1 MSDRADPRNAPL
13 LSLIVCT
20 RNRSARLDAFFEAVG
35 SMRAHA
41 SWELVIVNNGSSDDT
56 GARLQ
61 SLARSLET
69 PVTIVN
75 EPRTGLGR
83 ARNTGVAAAR
93 GALLAFT
100 DDDCYPAIDYVDSVV
115 DAFADP
121 DRGFI
126 GGRILLYDAEDHPI
140 TIRIDSAP
148 IPIPPRSVVPT
159 GLVQGAN
166 MAFRREVLAR
176 IGGFDDA
183 LGPGTPFCN
192 DDVDAVARASAA
204 GFAGCYVPEPVVH
217 HHHGR
222 RDPAEIAALW
232 RSYDHGRGA
241 YYAKCIFDLPVRWQ
255 VARYWWQSIGV
266 EKTGATLR
274 ELEGALDYTARR
286 LTRRLGRT
294 AQP

>member
-1 MSDRADPRNAPL
+1 MSESAVRREAPL
-13 LSLIVCT
+13 LSLIVGT
-20 RNRSARLDAFFEAVG
+20 RNRSGRLGAFFEALG
-35 SMRAHA
+35 RMRAHA
-41 SWELVIVNNGSSDDT
+41 SWELVIVDNGSSDDT
-56 GARLQ
+56 GARLATLAH
-61 SLARSLET
+61 SLQA
-69 PVTIVN
+69 PVTIVH

-83 ARNTGVAAAR
+83 ARNAGVGAAR
-93 GALLAFT
+93 GTLLAFT
-100 DDDCYPAIDYVDSVV
+100 DDDCYPAIDYVDRVV
-115 DAFADP
+115 DAFDDP

-140 TIRIDSAP
+140 TIRVDTAP
-148 IPIPPRSVVPT
+148 IPIPPHSVVPT

-183 LGPGTPFCN
+183 LGPGTAFCN

-204 GFAGCYVPEPVVH
+204 GFAGSYVPEPVVH

-222 RDPAEIAALW
+222 RDPADIAALW

-241 YYAKCIFDLPVRWQ
+241 YYAKCIFDLPVRWR

-266 EKTGATLR
+266 EKPGATAR
-274 ELEGALDYTARR
+274 ELQGALDYTARR
-286 LTRRLGRT
+286 LTRRLG
-294 AQP
+294 

>member
-1 MSDRADPRNAPL
+1 VNDAADRSDAPL

-20 RNRSARLDAFFEAVG
+20 RNRSDRLGAFFDAIAE
-35 SMRAHA
+35 MRARA
-41 SWELVIVNNGSSDDT
+41 SWELVMVDNGSTDDT
-56 GARLQ
+56 AQRLE
-61 SLARSLET
+61 SLVGSLEV
-69 PVTIVN
+69 PVSIVS

-83 ARNTGVAAAR
+83 ARNAGVRAGR

-100 DDDCYPAIDYVDSVV
+100 DDDCYPAIDYVDRVV
-115 DAFADP
+115 DAFADS

-126 GGRILLYDAEDHPI
+126 GGRILLYEPEDHPI
-140 TIRIDSAP
+140 TIRVDAAP

-183 LGPGTPFCN
+183 FGPGTPFCN

-204 GFAGCYVPEPVVH
+204 GFAGSYVPEPMVH

-222 RDPAEIAALW
+222 RDPADIAALW

-241 YYAKCIFDLPVRWQ
+241 YYAKCIFDSPLRRQ
-255 VARYWWQSIGV
+255 VARYWWQSIRF
-266 EKTGATLR
+266 EKFGATMR
-274 ELEGALDYTARR
+274 ELEGALDYTLRRLARR
-286 LTRRLGRT
+286 LG
-294 AQP
+294 

>member
-1 MSDRADPRNAPL
+1 VSDATVRVDAPL

-20 RNRSARLDAFFEAVG
+20 RNRSGRLDAFFASIG
-35 SMRAHA
+35 RTRAHA
-41 SWELVIVNNGSSDDT
+41 PWELVIVDSASTDDT
-56 GARLQ
+56 ASHLDT
-61 SLARSLET
+61 LATTLEV
-69 PVTIVN
+69 PVRIVH
-75 EPRTGLGR
+75 EPRAGLGR
-83 ARNTGVAAAR
+83 ARNAGVRAAR

-100 DDDCYPAIDYVDSVV
+100 DDDCYPAVDYVDRVV

-121 DRGFI
+121 DRGFL

-140 TIRIDSAP
+140 TIRADSAP

-204 GFAGCYVPEPVVH
+204 GFAGSYVPEPTVH

-222 RDPAEIAALW
+222 RAPSDIAALW
-232 RSYDHGRGA
+232 RSYDRGRGA
-241 YYAKCIFDLPVRWQ
+241 YYAKCIFDLPTRWQ
-255 VARYWWQSIGV
+255 VARYWWQSVGV
-266 EKTGATLR
+266 EKIAATTR
-274 ELEGALDYTARR
+274 ELEGALEYTLRR
-286 LTRRLGRT
+286 LTRRLG
-294 AQP
+294 

>member
-1 MSDRADPRNAPL
+1 MSDRAAQRDSSL

-20 RNRSARLDAFFEAVG
+20 RNRSGRLDAFFEAVG
-35 SMRAHA
+35 RMRAHGA
-41 SWELVIVNNGSSDDT
+41 WELVIVDNGSSDDT

-61 SLARSLET
+61 ALARSLEAA
-69 PVTIVN
+69 VTIVH

-83 ARNTGVAAAR
+83 ARNAGVAAAR
-93 GALLAFT
+93 GTLLAFT
-100 DDDCYPAIDYVDSVV
+100 DDDCYPATDYVDRVV

-140 TIRIDSAP
+140 TIRVDSVP

-183 LGPGTPFCN
+183 LGASEEA
-192 DDVDAVARASAA
+192 VDLGA
-204 GFAGCYVPEPVVH
+204 GEEVF
-217 HHHGR
+217 
-222 RDPAEIAALW
+222 
-232 RSYDHGRGA
+232 
-241 YYAKCIFDLPVRWQ
+241 
-255 VARYWWQSIGV
+255 
-266 EKTGATLR
+266 
-274 ELEGALDYTARR
+274 
-286 LTRRLGRT
+286 
-294 AQP
+294 